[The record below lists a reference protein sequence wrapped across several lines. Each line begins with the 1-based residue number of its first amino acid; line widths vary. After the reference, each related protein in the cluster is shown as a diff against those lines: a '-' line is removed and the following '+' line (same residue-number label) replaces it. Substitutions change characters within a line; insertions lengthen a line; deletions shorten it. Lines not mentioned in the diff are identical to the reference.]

1 MFLWRTIENYPLI
14 MFKYPQLSKYG
25 LTVPL
30 IMFPVEDL
38 EMNDGSAEK
47 PYFMSK
53 GMMKILGKKN
63 KLEDPKSKSKEKE
76 K

>member
-1 MFLWRTIENYPLI
+1 MLDVGGIHIVISCNVSFL
-14 MFKYPQLSKYG
+14 
-25 LTVPL
+25 LT
-30 IMFPVEDL
+30 VEDL

-53 GMMKILGKKN
+53 GMMKILGKNN

>member
-1 MFLWRTIENYPLI
+1 MNFFII
-14 MFKYPQLSKYG
+14 S
-25 LTVPL
+25 
-30 IMFPVEDL
+30 VEDL
-38 EMNDGSAEK
+38 EMNDGSTEK

-63 KLEDPKSKSKEKE
+63 KLEDPKSKSKEK